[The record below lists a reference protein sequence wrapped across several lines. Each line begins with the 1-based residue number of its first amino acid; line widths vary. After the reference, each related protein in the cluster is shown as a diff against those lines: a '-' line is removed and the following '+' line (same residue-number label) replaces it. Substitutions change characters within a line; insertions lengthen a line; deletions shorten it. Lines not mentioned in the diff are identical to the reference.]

1 MPVGRSYEVA
11 DQLGLLLRR
20 LRNQAGLTQE
30 QVAER
35 SGVSV
40 RTIRRLESARN
51 IDHRLGTLNLLADAL
66 ELGSEDRELLATML
80 ARTSTPPTFAV
91 HAASTET
98 RPTASAS
105 GPPRAPSR
113 QTSVLVPAR
122 AVLDAAETLARETK
136 RRWQREEEQRRV
148 HDPFPLPLCWQPA
161 PAQLV
166 DYAANVQRLPP
177 GATPQLDLS
186 GDMGSIAEVYRRIR
200 SGRLV
205 ILGRAGSGK
214 SIMLIRLVLDSLAA
228 FTLPERVPMIFN
240 LGSWDATAITLRDW
254 LIGQLLRDHPHL
266 ARRAPGG
273 PTLAAALVDAD
284 LILPIL
290 DGFDEIADGLRREA
304 LEAFNATSL
313 PLVLTSRRDEYA
325 EAVRGAGAPLNWA
338 AGIELVDLT
347 LDDLAAY
354 LPRTARQAGRDDTVA
369 VWDPV
374 LKLLQAT
381 TCPASVNL
389 TRVLSTPLMVVLART
404 MYSETPDRDP
414 AELLDIT
421 RFPSAKSVEKHLLA
435 GFVPTVYRPSVPD
448 REAGGFRQRNWN
460 PHHAERW
467 LGYLAHQLVRRGQD
481 RRDLAWWQ
489 IGDSLRRSTRI
500 GTATLVSALCIAV
513 SAWMTGLVAGQVN
526 PEQIL
531 VEGAMMGL
539 SAGLAFGAVYAAITA
554 FGGTFQPTHVRLR
567 LRRRHSVIARPP
579 IQTFTV
585 RFAVVLLGG
594 FVMGVGSACATALV
608 RARYWETPLASLEVI
623 RATLINMLVFG
634 LIFGLAA
641 GLVFGLLAAL
651 EVPVDVS
658 FVATPVSLLSANRA
672 TVSQQI
678 LILAPVLALTIA
690 FGGRL
695 VVDLLEGGVLG
706 ELRWDLPDAFLIG
719 AAGGLGGALSYMF
732 CFTAWGQW
740 VILTRVWLP
749 LTGRLPW
756 NTVAFL
762 EGAYERGVLRQT
774 GAVYQ
779 FRHVRLQQHLSH
791 SYCERRRRSRRTPV
805 HSEG

>member
-1 MPVGRSYEVA
+1 MA

-51 IDHRLGTLNLLADAL
+51 IDHRLGTLSLLADAL

-80 ARTSTPPTFAV
+80 ARTSTPPTSAV
-91 HAASTET
+91 HAVSTET
-98 RPTASAS
+98 RPTASVS
-105 GPPRAPSR
+105 GSSRAPSS
-113 QTSVLVPAR
+113 QTPVLVPAR
-122 AVLDAAETLARETK
+122 AVVDAAERLARETK
-136 RRWQREEEQRRV
+136 RRWQREEEQRQV

-177 GATPQLDLS
+177 GATAHLDLS
-186 GDMGSIAEVYRRIR
+186 GDMGSISEVYRRIR

-240 LGSWDATAITLRDW
+240 LGSWDPTAITLRDW

-266 ARRAPGG
+266 ARRTPGG

-304 LEAFNATSL
+304 LEAFNATSM

-354 LPRTARQAGRDDTVA
+354 LPRTARQAGRDNTVA

-374 LKLLQAT
+374 LKQLQAT
-381 TCPASVNL
+381 KCPASVNL

-435 GFVPTVYRPSVPD
+435 GLVPTVYRPSVPD
-448 REAGGFRQRNWN
+448 READGFRQRNWN

-467 LGYLAHQLVRRGQD
+467 LGYLAHQLVRHGQE

-489 IGDSLRRSTRI
+489 IGYSLRRSTRI
-500 GTATLVSALCIAV
+500 GTATLASALCIAM
-513 SAWMTGLVAGQVN
+513 SAWLTGLVAGQVN

-554 FGGTFQPTHVRLR
+554 YGGTFQPTHVRLR

-579 IQTFTV
+579 IQMFTI

-608 RARYWETPLASLEVI
+608 RARYWGTSLASLEVI

-658 FVATPVSLLSANRA
+658 FVATPVSFLSANRS

-695 VVDLLEGGVLG
+695 VVDLLQGDVLG
-706 ELRWDLPDAFLIG
+706 KLSWEWPDALLIG
-719 AAGGLGGALSYMF
+719 TAGGLGGALSYMF

-740 VILTRVWLP
+740 VILSRVWLP

-762 EGAYERGVLRQT
+762 EDAYRRGVLRQT

-791 SYCERRRRSRRTPV
+791 SYCEQQRRRSNRRTPV
-805 HSEG
+805 RSEG